1 RDKQRRFNCDICNR
15 SFARQY
21 NLKTHRMTHF
31 PEVQASRPFKC
42 PHCIKSFT
50 RKHDLQRHAVLHERT
65 DKYTC
70 PRCHMGFQRKDA
82 MKKHL
87 ETPEP
92 CQEV

>member
-1 RDKQRRFNCDICNR
+1 
-15 SFARQY
+15 
-21 NLKTHRMTHF
+21 MTHF

-42 PHCIKSFT
+42 PHCIKAFT

-87 ETPEP
+87 ESPQP
-92 CQEV
+92 CQDV